1 MDRNEVIEGLRGL
14 KELFREGANLQIVLD
29 EAIKAVE
36 SELILEKKNYED
48 FNSNDKK
55 RNIEIE
61 KGWFS
66 VKENPPQKN
75 GSYLVTVDYGST
87 LGKSC
92 EIARFANILEKI
104 DDFDFY
110 NIRRPGWYRYDSEYG
125 YYEIDNVIA
134 WMERP
139 KPYEQ
144 EKYVE
149 REVK

>member
-1 MDRNEVIEGLRGL
+1 MDKKEVIEGLRGL
-14 KELFREGANLQIVLD
+14 KKLFREGVNLKIVLD

-36 SELILEKKNYED
+36 SELILEKKNYEN
-48 FNSNDKK
+48 FNSNDKGK
-55 RNIEIE
+55 DIEIE
-61 KGWFS
+61 RRWFPI
-66 VKENPPQKN
+66 KENPPQKN
-75 GSYLVTVDYGST
+75 GSYLVTVDYGPT

-92 EIARFANILEKI
+92 EIARFANILEEI

-110 NIRRPGWYRYDSEYG
+110 NARRPGWYRYDSEYG

-144 EKYVE
+144 EEYVE